1 MRVVAARVAATN
13 IAAMRDAA
21 AAAAAV
27 VVLSRQ
33 DSWGMFLNQRHR
45 FGTKNQRPS

>member
-21 AAAAAV
+21 AAAVV